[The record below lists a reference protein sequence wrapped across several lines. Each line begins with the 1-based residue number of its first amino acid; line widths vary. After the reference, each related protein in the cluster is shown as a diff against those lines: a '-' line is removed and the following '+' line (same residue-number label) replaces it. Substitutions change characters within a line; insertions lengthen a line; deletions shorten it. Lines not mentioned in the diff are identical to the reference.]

1 MAIVVPEISR
11 ALTVSD
17 ITQTSVTLWW
27 SIENTQNFDD
37 IHVDQTSSAGN
48 RRFNASSNSSHTA
61 TALTPGTMY
70 EFYVLIQSYGNTA
83 KTDTTTVT
91 TGATAT
97 GYQ

>member
-27 SIENTQNFDD
+27 SIGNTQNFDD

-48 RRFNASSNSSHTA
+48 RRFNASNNSSHTV
-61 TALTPGTMY
+61 TMLTPGTTY

-83 KTDTTTVT
+83 TTNTTTIT
-91 TGATAT
+91 TGARVID
-97 GYQ
+97 